1 VVLAYD
7 FGKNL
12 YAIFPSVGVER
23 GVEEEFTEKK

>member
-23 GVEEEFTEKK
+23 GGGGRIY